1 MLKTL
6 IFILLGLGRASNVYS
21 APSFNYLDLSKVVNR
36 GVTESFDD
44 SAVKVQDL
52 QEKIGF
58 KNIPVG
64 LQTFRGIPFQ
74 ILDPAQNNGRSY
86 VVLKGHHQAEFPE
99 AVSIPAG
106 HLKAAE
112 LYFLHTCR
120 WGGTAPD
127 IKVAEYDVVYDDGQV
142 VVIPLHVG
150 AEISNFWY
158 ADDTSASF
166 IAWWN
171 QYKNADMG
179 INLFPWKNPRPDV
192 PIQSIIFKSASK
204 MPIPILFAV
213 TVSNQEAPISAVSP
227 KPEKTVQTDTSHW
240 DIFTAA
246 SSSVQG
252 TVLDMSSLLE
262 APAGKHGVLK
272 ADYEKLVFAD
282 GTPAR
287 FWGSVLSVGWPNF
300 TPAQEAQVA
309 DRLASSGSNLA
320 AVDLSKI
327 SSVPQVLSG
336 LIESLKTKGIYAY
349 LINPNKLVLPPA
361 LANDPAV
368 ISDGILTLGQA
379 VWNKPAAD
387 TLLPLAFKDDPMTLH
402 PDKSLPAQLS
412 WVRPLGVPYGIFWQ
426 DSRPNEYLSEAPL
439 LMASYGLFEN
449 WAAVLGMNVS
459 ESDWANEV
467 EMDGDLSNKPSLW
480 LQWPIAALV
489 YLRGDLKQGQL
500 FVLKTQDPSELS
512 AVNQLKVL
520 AHRSGFNPGHHRLT
534 TDPMG
539 EVGLKLKVPD
549 QSFTT
554 DSKQINW
561 RGNIGVVQVESA
573 RFQAFIG
580 FLGNR
585 KWNNEAW
592 SVETPNLFAS
602 ICAVSLIDEPLST
615 STHLLVSGVTRMEN
629 SGMIYNQAKT
639 KLFDQGKPPVL
650 VEPLIAK
657 ITLKRFRKDPN
668 LKVRGLDANGKV
680 VAAKISSK
688 WSKNNRV
695 GSSAGYQWHWV
706 ISWVPSI
713 SYLEIYR

>member
-6 IFILLGLGRASNVYS
+6 IFILLSLGWTSKVYS
-21 APSFNYLDLSKVVNR
+21 EPSFNYLDLSKVVNR

-44 SAVKVQDL
+44 SAVKVRDL

-74 ILDPAQNNGRSY
+74 ILDPVQNNGRSY

-204 MPIPILFAV
+204 MPIPILFAI
-213 TVSNQEAPISAVSP
+213 TASDQEAPISAVSP

-240 DIFTAA
+240 DVFTAA

-287 FWGSVLSVGWPNF
+287 FWGSVLSNSWTNF

-320 AVDLSKI
+320 AVDLSKV
-327 SSVPQVLSG
+327 SSVPQVLPRI
-336 LIESLKTKGIYAY
+336 IESLKVKGIYTY
-349 LINPNKLVLPPA
+349 LINPNKLVLSPA

-368 ISDGILTLGQA
+368 IPDGILTLGQA

-426 DSRPNEYLSEAPL
+426 DSRPNEYLSEAPM

-449 WAAVLGMNVS
+449 WAAVLGMNIS
-459 ESDWANEV
+459 ESDWTNEV

-500 FVLKTQDPSELS
+500 FVLKTQDPAELS

-520 AHRSGFNPGHHRLT
+520 AHRSGFNPGPHRLT
-534 TDPMG
+534 TDPTG
-539 EVGLKLKVPD
+539 EVGLKLKAPD

-554 DSKQINW
+554 DDKQINW
-561 RGNIGVVQVESA
+561 QGNIGVIQIVSA

-585 KWNNEAW
+585 KWNNQAW
-592 SVETPNLFAS
+592 SVETPNLFVS
-602 ICAVSLIDEPLST
+602 LCAVSLIDEPLST

-639 KLFDQGKPPVL
+639 KLFDKGKPPVL

-657 ITLKRFRKDPN
+657 ITLKRFRKDAK

-680 VAAKISSK
+680 VKTKIPSR
-688 WSKNNRV
+688 WSKNN
-695 GSSAGYQWHWV
+695 WI

-713 SYLEIYR
+713 CYLEIYR